1 MAVQKQD
8 DPGLF
13 ADIDDTE
20 DILVDDSGGIDADGE
35 CSQTMVF
42 DAHLSE
48 ECSSAGSCL
57 RRKRLELGL
66 SPDQVEQE
74 TKIKASHI
82 LALEEGN
89 LEDLPQPAHPV
100 YIVACVKKMGAL
112 YELDSETLEQITAGL
127 KEQIQ
132 CLAPD
137 DMSKSC
143 HGHEV
148 SEESIRQQ
156 KRLLIILLALAGSVL
171 LLITAGI
178 VLLVRFFLFSP
189 DEKVLKTPFDP
200 NMLLEIQP
208 KAELKV
214 TPLAPVED

>member
-1 MAVQKQD
+1 MTNAKQD

-20 DILVDDSGGIDADGE
+20 EILVDDSDGVDSGE
-35 CSQTMVF
+35 SVQATVL
-42 DAHLSE
+42 DEHLTE
-48 ECSSAGSCL
+48 ECCSAGACL

-66 SPDQVEQE
+66 SPDQVAQD
-74 TKIKASHI
+74 TKIKPSHI
-82 LALEEGN
+82 LALEEGD
-89 LEDLPQPAHPV
+89 LDELPQPVHPV
-100 YIVACVKKMGAL
+100 YLVASVKKLGAF
-112 YELDSETLEQITAGL
+112 YGLDSETLEEITAGL

-156 KRLLIILLALAGSVL
+156 KRLLIILLALAGTFL

>member
-1 MAVQKQD
+1 MANSKQD

-13 ADIDDTE
+13 ADIEDTE
-20 DILVDDSGGIDADGE
+20 DVLFDDSDGVDIVE
-35 CSQTMVF
+35 ENVPAVVL
-42 DAHLSE
+42 DEHLTE
-48 ECSSAGSCL
+48 ECSSAGAFL

-66 SPDQVEQE
+66 SPDQVAQE
-74 TKIKASHI
+74 TKIKPSHI
-82 LALEEGN
+82 LALEEGDVD
-89 LEDLPQPAHPV
+89 ELPQPVHPV
-100 YIVACVKKMGAL
+100 YLVASVKKLGAV
-112 YELDSETLEQITAGL
+112 YGMDSETLEEITAGL

-137 DMSKSC
+137 DLSKSC

-156 KRLLIILLALAGSVL
+156 KRLLIILLALAGTFL

-189 DEKVLKTPFDP
+189 DEKVLNTPFDP
-200 NMLLEIQP
+200 NVLLEIQP
-208 KAELKV
+208 KVELKA
-214 TPLAPVED
+214 TALPPVED

>member
-1 MAVQKQD
+1 MTNAKQD

-20 DILVDDSGGIDADGE
+20 EILVDDSDGVDSGE
-35 CSQTMVF
+35 SVQATVL
-42 DAHLSE
+42 DEHLTE
-48 ECSSAGSCL
+48 ECCSAGACL
-57 RRKRLELGL
+57 RRRRLELGL
-66 SPDQVEQE
+66 SPDQVAQD
-74 TKIKASHI
+74 TKIKPSHI
-82 LALEEGN
+82 LALEEGD
-89 LEDLPQPAHPV
+89 LDELPQPVHPV
-100 YIVACVKKMGAL
+100 YLVASVKKLGAF
-112 YELDSETLEQITAGL
+112 YGLDSETLEEITAGL

-156 KRLLIILLALAGSVL
+156 KRLLIILLALAGTFL

-189 DEKVLKTPFDP
+189 DEKVLNTPFDP
-200 NMLLEIQP
+200 NVLLEIQP
-208 KAELKV
+208 KVELKI
-214 TPLAPVED
+214 TPLPAVED